1 MSRLQQGFAA
11 FRLSHDQRYCNSL
24 IRNGIGVQTARFHTK
39 SGSSGALL
47 RHRPLGTVQASF
59 PAYGSSHSS
68 APWAGTG

>member
-1 MSRLQQGFAA
+1 MSFGSKLYDKCSDGRNNVNDWAGD
-11 FRLSHDQRYCNSL
+11 SGL
-24 IRNGIGVQTARFHTK
+24 IVITVSIGKK